1 MTENEIKG
9 LMEKYLNGTITKK
22 EESLL
27 EQFDVDLLSRN
38 YKDTFKNE
46 NHRKRVAKQ
55 LSRNISEHG
64 KGISF
69 LKWSKV
75 AASLALL
82 VSLGYFIHSKMG
94 TKPVVEPI
102 VIMEKTTE
110 WGQKLNIILADG
122 TQVRLNSGST
132 LKYPSRF
139 EGDFRHVKL
148 VGEAFFEVTRNPQRP
163 FVIESGEVKTT
174 VLGTSFN
181 VDTYPDNDQIAV
193 TVSTGKVKVASR
205 ENEIILEPNEQGVFH
220 KKTKTMSK
228 EKVDISTALNWK
240 DGVIHFED
248 VPLSQALKTL
258 EKWYG
263 VSFVLENKYAGNC
276 HISASYNNEL
286 LSTVLESIVFAKKGL
301 QYEFLEDQKILIKG
315 KCTD

>member
-9 LMEKYLNGTITKK
+9 LMEKYLNGTITKQ

-27 EQFDVDLLSRN
+27 EQFDGGLLVKNSKN
-38 YKDTFKNE
+38 TFKNE
-46 NHRKRVAKQ
+46 NQRKRIAKQ
-55 LSRNISEHG
+55 LSDGITKPKRNKSILRWT
-64 KGISF
+64 KA
-69 LKWSKV
+69 

-82 VSLGYFIHSKMG
+82 MGLGYFFHFKM
-94 TKPVVEPI
+94 KPEPVVEPI
-102 VIMEKTTE
+102 VEIIKTTE
-110 WGQKLNIILADG
+110 WGQKLNITLADG

-139 EGDFRHVKL
+139 EGNLRQVEL
-148 VGEAFFEVTRNPQRP
+148 IGEAFFDVAKNPKIP
-163 FVIESGEVKTT
+163 FVIQSGEVQTT

-181 VDTYPDNDQIAV
+181 VDTYPDDDQIAV
-193 TVSTGKVKVASR
+193 TVSTGKVKVASQ

-220 KKTKTMSK
+220 KKTKTMTK
-228 EKVDISTALNWK
+228 ERVDIAAALHWK
-240 DGVIHFED
+240 NGIIHFED
-248 VPLSQALKTL
+248 VPLAKALETL

-263 VSFVLENKYAGNC
+263 VTFVLENKNAGNC

-286 LSTVLESIVFAKKGL
+286 LTTVLESIVFAKKGL